1 MTDCIFCRIAKH
13 EAKAEVIYEDDLVVG
28 FKDANPVA
36 PIHVLIIPR
45 KHIPTLNDVN
55 ADDHI
60 VSHMAF
66 AARKIAQDLGVADAG
81 YRFSMNVNRGGGQ
94 IVFHLHA
101 HLMAGKNLVAVVVR
115 LAVLASILWGK
126 LVKLLRRK

>member
-1 MTDCIFCRIAKH
+1 MSDCMFCRIANH
-13 EAKAEVIYEDDLVVG
+13 EVPAEVVYEDDFVIG

-36 PIHVLIIPR
+36 PIHVLIVPR
-45 KHIPTLNDVN
+45 KHIPTLNDVH
-55 ADDHI
+55 ADDNI

-66 AARKIAQDLGVADAG
+66 AARKIAEDLGVADTG

-115 LAVLASILWGK
+115 LAVMASVMWGK
-126 LVKLLRRK
+126 LVKLVRK